1 MKNIRII
8 KTGIDVSK
16 IKEQLELHK
25 DDWNS
30 QRKLANTCEMSHA
43 DLNSIDDR
51 ASDVLKQQQKEMTD
65 VEYIDIEH
73 GEHAKHRVGVDVLQ
87 LVMGGITKEGEDSRN
102 TEVCIVTPAFQNHS
116 ATIDFVREHFQSLGR
131 CGFLALP
138 VGEEVLPHIDIGSYY
153 LNKDRYH
160 LSIQGRYKYTVDGEE
175 AIIEP
180 GTFFWFDNKK
190 MHSSVN
196 IGDETRITFV
206 FDVTHTDN
214 NP

>member
-8 KTGIDVSK
+8 ETGIDVSE
-16 IKEQLELHK
+16 IKKQLELYK
-25 DDWNS
+25 EDWNS
-30 QRKLANTCEMSHA
+30 QQRLMQTSQMQHA
-43 DLNSIDDR
+43 DLQSYGDNSV
-51 ASDVLKQQQKEMTD
+51 DVLKHQQEEMD
-65 VEYIDIEH
+65 KIEHIDLEH
-73 GEHAKHRVGVDVLQ
+73 GEHAEVSCEVDVLQ
-87 LVMGGITKEGEDSRN
+87 LVMGGVMNPDEDSRN
-102 TEVCIVTPAFQNHS
+102 TEICIPTPAFGKHTAILEFIKQR
-116 ATIDFVREHFQSLGR
+116 FRSLGR

-138 VGEEVLPHIDIGSYY
+138 VGKEVGAHIDIGSYY

-160 LSIQGRYKYTVDGEE
+160 LSIQGRYRYNVDGEE
-175 AIIEP
+175 AVIEP

-206 FDVTHTDN
+206 FDVTHTDQ

>member
-1 MKNIRII
+1 MSNIRII
-8 KTGIDVSK
+8 ETGIDVSA
-16 IKEQLELHK
+16 IKAQLEQYR

-30 QRKLANTCEMSHA
+30 QRKLEHTGEMQHA
-43 DLNSIDDR
+43 DLNSIDER
-51 ASDVLKQQQKEMTD
+51 AAEVLRQQQKEMTG
-65 VEYIDIEH
+65 VEYADVEH
-73 GEHAKHRVGVDVLQ
+73 GEHVQHRVGVDVLQ

-102 TEVCIVTPAFQNHS
+102 TEVCIITPAFERHT
-116 ATIDFVREHFQSLGR
+116 AIIDWIKTKFRSLGR

-160 LSIQGRYKYTVDGEE
+160 LSIQGRYKYTVDGQE

-190 MHSSVN
+190 MHESVN

-206 FDVTHTDN
+206 FDVTKSPN

>member
-1 MKNIRII
+1 MNIRII

-16 IKEQLELHK
+16 IKEQLELYK

-30 QRKLANTCEMSHA
+30 QRKLDHTGEMSHA
-43 DLNSIDDR
+43 DLNSIDR
-51 ASDVLKQQQKEMTD
+51 STEILRQQQKEMTG
-65 VEYIDIEH
+65 VEFVDIEH

-102 TEVCIVTPAFQNHS
+102 TEVCIVTPAFEHHT
-116 ATIDFVREHFQSLGR
+116 AIVDFVRQHFRSLGR
-131 CGFLALP
+131 CGFLALG
-138 VGEEVLPHIDIGSYY
+138 VGEEVLPHIDIGAYY

-160 LSIQGRYKYTVDGEE
+160 LSIAGRYKYTVDGEE

-190 MHSSVN
+190 MHSSEN
-196 IGDETRITFV
+196 IGEETRVTFV
-206 FDVTHTDN
+206 FDVTKSEI

>member
-1 MKNIRII
+1 MSNIRII

-16 IKEQLELHK
+16 IKEQLELFK

-30 QRKLANTCEMSHA
+30 QRKLEHTGEMQHA
-43 DLNSIDDR
+43 DLNSIDDNAAEILR
-51 ASDVLKQQQKEMTD
+51 QQQKEMTG
-65 VEYIDIEH
+65 VEYVDIEH
-73 GEHAKHRVGVDVLQ
+73 GEHAKHRVGVGVLQ

-102 TEVCIVTPAFQNHS
+102 TEVCIVTPAFFNHT
-116 ATIDFVREHFQSLGR
+116 AIVDFVKEHFRSLGR

-190 MHSSVN
+190 MHESVN

-206 FDVTHTDN
+206 FDVTHTEL

>member
-8 KTGIDVSK
+8 ETGIDVSE
-16 IKEQLELHK
+16 IKKQLELYAS
-25 DDWNS
+25 DWNS
-30 QRKLANTCEMSHA
+30 QRKLEHTGEMQHA
-43 DLNSIDDR
+43 DLNSIDDS
-51 ASDVLKQQQKEMTD
+51 ASEVLKQQQKEMTG
-65 VEYIDIEH
+65 VEYVDIEH
-73 GEHAKHRVGVDVLQ
+73 GEHASHRVGVDVLQ

-102 TEVCIVTPAFQNHS
+102 TEVCIIAPAFERHT
-116 ATIDFVREHFQSLGR
+116 AVIDWIKTKFRSLGR
-131 CGFLALP
+131 CGFLNLC
-138 VGEEVLPHIDIGSYY
+138 VNEEVLPHIDIGSYY

-175 AIIEP
+175 VVIEP

-196 IGDETRITFV
+196 IGDENRITFV
-206 FDVTHTDN
+206 FDVTKSPN

>member
-8 KTGIDVSK
+8 ETGIDVSK
-16 IKEQLELHK
+16 IKEQLELYK
-25 DDWNS
+25 DDWNG
-30 QRKLANTCEMSHA
+30 QCKLANTGEMQHA
-43 DLNSIDDR
+43 DLNSIEGQ
-51 ASDVLKQQQKEMTD
+51 AEAVLRQQQKEMTG
-65 VEYIDIEH
+65 VEYADVEH
-73 GEHAKHRVGVDVLQ
+73 GEHVKHRVGVDVLQ
-87 LVMGGITKEGEDSRN
+87 LVMGGITKEGQDSRN
-102 TEVCIVTPAFQNHS
+102 TEVCIITPAFERHT
-116 ATIDFVREHFQSLGR
+116 AIIDWIKTKFRSLGR

-190 MHSSVN
+190 MHESVN

-206 FDVTHTDN
+206 FDVTHTEL

>member
-1 MKNIRII
+1 MMNIRII

-16 IKEQLELHK
+16 IKEQLDLYKE
-25 DDWNS
+25 DWNS
-30 QRKLANTCEMSHA
+30 QQKLANTGEMQHA
-43 DLNSIDDR
+43 DLNSYGEKSI
-51 ASDVLKQQQKEMTD
+51 DVLKHQQEEMTHVDYAD
-65 VEYIDIEH
+65 VEN
-73 GEHAKHRVGVDVLQ
+73 GEHVHHRVGVDVLQ

-102 TEVCIVTPAFQNHS
+102 TEICIPTPAYFKHT
-116 ATIDFVREHFQSLGR
+116 AIIDWIKENFRSLGR

-138 VGEEVLPHIDIGSYY
+138 VGEEVMPHIDIGSYY

-160 LSIQGRYKYTVDGEE
+160 LSIQGRYRYTVDGEE
-175 AIIEP
+175 AVIEP

-190 MHSSVN
+190 MHESVN

-206 FDVTHTDN
+206 FDVTHTDL